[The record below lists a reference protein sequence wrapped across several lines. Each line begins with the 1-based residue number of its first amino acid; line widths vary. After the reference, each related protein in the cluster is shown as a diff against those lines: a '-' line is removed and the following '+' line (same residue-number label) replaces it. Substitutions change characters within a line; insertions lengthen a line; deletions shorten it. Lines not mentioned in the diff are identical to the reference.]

1 MPWTSHAASRSVAA
15 IAAVVVMSSTSAAA
29 QDSAGT
35 RRQLPPV
42 TDVDTALTDTLARLE
57 RRLANAALGGF
68 RDTLEMAR
76 LVGAEFTV
84 RVADAPERSLPRALW
99 GQPDEA
105 YKIESLDERFHAAR
119 RVTDN
124 VAVVSFVLNQK
135 ASREGSDRS
144 GAFYVVDVWKRRAGN
159 WQVIARY
166 SSPQGRTF
174 DRSTARPLNP

>member
-1 MPWTSHAASRSVAA
+1 
-15 IAAVVVMSSTSAAA
+15 
-29 QDSAGT
+29 
-35 RRQLPPV
+35 
-42 TDVDTALTDTLARLE
+42 LTDTLARLE

-99 GQPDEA
+99 GQPDNA
-105 YKIESLDERFHAAR
+105 YKVESLDERLHAAR
-119 RVTDN
+119 RVTDD

-144 GAFYVVDVWKRRAGN
+144 GAFYVVDVWKRRGGN
-159 WQVIARY
+159 WQLIARY

-174 DRSTARPLNP
+174 DRSVVRPPNP